1 MRLFIAIPL
10 PAGVVRELSEVSK
23 RLRSDQDGLRWASP
37 ESWHITLQFLGNT
50 SPEQYACLIAK
61 LREVRSSPVPIALK
75 DLGIF
80 DRAGVFFADVA
91 VSQELLRLQQS
102 VTAATSHC
110 GFSAEDRP
118 FHPHVTLARMKGE
131 RRELEHA
138 SFEIEDRSATT
149 LWEFHAG
156 SFSSMRHSL
165 ALRDLVMKSANSS
178 LWVTGRL
185 HSLHYRRCL
194 PAFPLARQVPSV
206 MICGEFRLHRQELP

>member
-10 PAGVVRELSEVSK
+10 PAGVARELSEVSK

-61 LREVRSSPVPIALK
+61 LREVRSSPVPISLK

-80 DRAGVFFADVA
+80 DRAGSFLRRRRCFAGTA
-91 VSQELLRLQQS
+91 SPSKS

-118 FHPHVTLARMKGE
+118 FHPHVTLARIKGD
-131 RRELEHA
+131 RRGSSIRALKSKIGLQPH
-138 SFEIEDRSATT
+138 F
-149 LWEFHAG
+149 G
-156 SFSSMRHSL
+156 SFMAGTFQL
-165 ALRDLVMKSANSS
+165 
-178 LWVTGRL
+178 
-185 HSLHYRRCL
+185 YE
-194 PAFPLARQVPSV
+194 AFLGPSGSRYEV
-206 MICGEFRLHRQELP
+206 REQFTLGNR

>member
-50 SPEQYACLIAK
+50 SPEQYACLVAG
-61 LREVRSSPVPIALK
+61 LREVRFSPVPISLN

-91 VSQELLRLQQS
+91 VSEELLRLQQS

-110 GFSAEDRP
+110 GFTAEDRP
-118 FHPHVTLARMKGE
+118 FHPHVTLARAKGD
-131 RRELEHA
+131 RRSSSIRALKSKISLQPH
-138 SFEIEDRSATT
+138 F
-149 LWEFHAG
+149 G
-156 SFSSMRHSL
+156 SFAAQTFQL
-165 ALRDLVMKSANSS
+165 
-178 LWVTGRL
+178 
-185 HSLHYRRCL
+185 YE
-194 PAFPLARQVPSV
+194 AFLGPSGSRYEV
-206 MICGEFRLHRQELP
+206 REQFTLDNR